1 MLNPR
6 KIESIEKVKLKIYEV
21 KHMKYIYISMIIYF
35 KNSRKIVNATGI
47 KDINE
52 IIQFN
57 KNIEN
62 IFDVDVLKIN
72 IDSLFLR

>member
-1 MLNPR
+1 
-6 KIESIEKVKLKIYEV
+6 
-21 KHMKYIYISMIIYF
+21 MIIYF

-47 KDINE
+47 KDLNE
-52 IIQFN
+52 IIQLN

>member
-1 MLNPR
+1 
-6 KIESIEKVKLKIYEV
+6 
-21 KHMKYIYISMIIYF
+21 MKYIYISMIIYF

-47 KDINE
+47 KDLNE
-52 IIQFN
+52 IIQLN